1 MDGMLYP
8 WQGDW
13 CDDDASDYD
22 DEYLPFHRE
31 DVLFDLDS
39 NGWRPIAAELAPL
52 AWPHSCWWHDR
63 DRIVLLY
70 MHMLD
75 NPPDGS
81 YPSFGRLACFGR
93 CAVSGQTAGTAPTR
107 PRSATGTT
115 RGGATGI
122 DKGGGGGDA

>member
-1 MDGMLYP
+1 MLYP

-22 DEYLPFHRE
+22 DEFHRE

-75 NPPDGS
+75 NSPDGS
-81 YPSFGRLACFGR
+81 FLWEARVFRQVCRLWSDGRD
-93 CAVSGQTAGTAPTR
+93 SPHT
-107 PRSATGTT
+107 SAISD
-115 RGGATGI
+115 R
-122 DKGGGGGDA
+122 DD